1 MGLFGSK
8 GTKSSSSSGQTIRY
22 LDELG
27 STVGAVK
34 SGADQFGKS
43 NAIADVSG
51 VLRTQAETAL
61 RDVMPSIFQ
70 VDRNQGAY
78 NSTTQQLLRENAE
91 GQIIGQLANTQLQ
104 AIKDYAAIEQ
114 GNVNAVSNAARAG
127 TSTSQTSSSKGG
139 GSGLLGLFA
148 DGGVVPEPEEK
159 SAVSTILDFTKT
171 AVTDPDKAD
180 KQVMDVAM
188 QALQPLLESSQ
199 FSDAYKKSVYD
210 AQQAAQSG
218 SKSSGSD
225 PLTGMVDGMIL
236 DTVFGFF
243 KDGGT
248 VPDNSSAQQLLQSI
262 QKLREGGNVRT
273 GESDVNAGGKIRGPQ
288 TKDGEDNQLIAVGGG
303 EGIIAADVM
312 KVPGVEQLVKRL
324 NDQFHKK

>member
-27 STVGAVK
+27 STVGAIK
-34 SGADQFGKS
+34 QGAGDYSKDA
-43 NAIADVSG
+43 AISDVSG
-51 VLRTQAETAL
+51 VLRTQAETAM
-61 RDVMPSIFQ
+61 RDVMPTIFQ

-78 NSTTQQLLRENAE
+78 NSTSQQLLRENAE
-91 GQIIGQLANTQLQ
+91 AQIIGQLANTQLQ
-104 AIKDYAAIEQ
+104 SIKDYAAIEQ
-114 GNVNAVSNAARAG
+114 GNVNALSNAARAG

-148 DGGVVPEPEEK
+148 DGGVVPEPGEK
-159 SAVSTILDFTKT
+159 SAVSSILDFTKT
-171 AVTDPDKAD
+171 SITDPAKAD

-210 AQQAAQSG
+210 AQQQANSG
-218 SKSSGSD
+218 SKSSSD
-225 PLTGMVDGMIL
+225 PLSGMVDGMIL

-243 KDGGT
+243 KDGGK
-248 VPDNSSAQQLLQSI
+248 VPDDSSAQQLLQSI

-273 GESDVNAGGKIRGPQ
+273 GESDVKAGGKIRGPQ

-312 KVPGVEQLVKRL
+312 KVPGVEQLVQRL
-324 NDQFHKK
+324 NEQFHKK

>member
-1 MGLFGSK
+1 MGLFGSE
-8 GTKSSSSSGQTIRY
+8 GSESSSTNKTTPGFVP
-22 LDELG
+22 ELG
-27 STVGAVK
+27 TVLKPIVQGAAGFSK
-34 SGADQFGKS
+34 Q
-43 NAIADVSG
+43 NAIQDVSG
-51 VLRTQAETAL
+51 VLRSQAQSAL
-61 RDVMPSIFQ
+61 EQVMPSIFQ

-104 AIKDYAAIEQ
+104 AIKDYAAIQQ
-114 GNVNAVSNAARAG
+114 GNVNAAANATKANTVVTG
-127 TSTSQTSSSKGG
+127 TSESEGG

-148 DGGVVPEPEEK
+148 DGGKVPEPQQVDSSQQILQLIKDVVQKPQEVEK
-159 SAVSTILDFTKT
+159 KVLQTGMDAIGSATGMDMAQAKKAVSG
-171 AVTDPDKAD
+171 P
-180 KQVMDVAM
+180 
-188 QALQPLLESSQ
+188 
-199 FSDAYKKSVYD
+199 
-210 AQQAAQSG
+210 
-218 SKSSGSD
+218 D
-225 PLTGMVDGMIL
+225 PLTSFVDGMIL